1 MSGFTDDNDT
11 EETKWYLVTP
21 SYKKSVYE
29 EITCT
34 KMYGDTRVSLKITK
48 IWRYGEFN
56 VELTD
61 VEAKEIVKLNEV
73 NLNNYF
79 TEVVCTDNLYDY
91 DVEVNNIYEYDE
103 ELQKQIN
110 RDVFEDVDNECPYDE
125 AELVDEHDWEVD
137 DTTYSIVGGVD
148 LDREENCDDE
158 SEGENEDESETQDK
172 NEEQQKIMNCD
183 LCCKDK
189 KCDEYYVFKR
199 GRKQE
204 LYSCLTCWKINKT
217 RLCNESWTYERQKFP
232 GEAFYS
238 LDDVKSENKNEDKSH
253 NEGETIVSLNTVG
266 GKIVGGS
273 FDPPKEDKE
282 KEEEISYN
290 VYQCSHCGFTT
301 TDTDPDCSKC
311 KKTYCMYAKTMT
323 TCKNEESD
331 EETCEESDEESSE
344 EDIDD
349 EEFKCEKCD
358 TVQGINNCELC
369 DAENVC
375 EECNGCGGDY
385 GPNEIWVCNNCLPTC
400 NGCGKKLFTA
410 WDECCGKGRS
420 DLTQD
425 KDDEEDKETAIM
437 NGGPGYWDKSDY

>member
-1 MSGFTDDNDT
+1 MSGFTDDKDT

-34 KMYGDTRVSLKITK
+34 KMYDETRVSLKITK

-61 VEAKEIVKLNEV
+61 LEAKEIIKLDEVKLNE
-73 NLNNYF
+73 YC
-79 TEVVCTDNLYDY
+79 TELVCTDNLYDY

-110 RDVFEDVDNECPYDE
+110 LDVFEDLDNECPYDE
-125 AELVDEHDWEVD
+125 AELVDEHEWEPD
-137 DTTYSIVGGVD
+137 DTNYSIVGGVD
-148 LDREENCDDE
+148 LDREENDEDE
-158 SEGENEDESETQDK
+158 SENESETQDK

-189 KCDEYYVFKR
+189 KCDEYYIFKR

-217 RLCNESWTYERQKFP
+217 RLCNESWTYERQTFP
-232 GEAFYS
+232 GEAFFS
-238 LDDVKSENKNEDKSH
+238 SDDVKSEHKNED
-253 NEGETIVSLNTVG
+253 ETIVSLNTVG

-282 KEEEISYN
+282 ESEESEEE
-290 VYQCSHCGFTT
+290 
-301 TDTDPDCSKC
+301 
-311 KKTYCMYAKTMT
+311 
-323 TCKNEESD
+323 
-331 EETCEESDEESSE
+331 SE

-349 EEFKCEKCD
+349 EEFKCEKCS

-375 EECNGCGGDY
+375 EECDGCGGDY

-400 NGCGKKLFTA
+400 NGCGKKLFTS

-420 DLTQD
+420 DLTEN
-425 KDDEEDKETAIM
+425 KGDEEDKEDKEPVIM
-437 NGGPGYWDKSDY
+437 NGGPGYWDSDY